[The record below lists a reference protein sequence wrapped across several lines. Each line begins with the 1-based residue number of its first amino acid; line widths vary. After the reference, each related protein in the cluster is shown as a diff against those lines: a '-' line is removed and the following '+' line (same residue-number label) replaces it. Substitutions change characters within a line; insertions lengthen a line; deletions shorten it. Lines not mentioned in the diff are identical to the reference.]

1 MTKKIKK
8 LESETNQWRLKCES
22 TDKSLQLVIKQ
33 VNTFAIFLF
42 MWHQNQND
50 KLTSNRKK
58 R

>member
-33 VNTFAIFLF
+33 VNILQLLEF
-42 MWHQNQND
+42 M
-50 KLTSNRKK
+50 
-58 R
+58 